1 MANPDRPITTFRF
14 EVVLDLDEPS
24 PGLSSPLC
32 DAAFAECDGLDMTMQ
47 TKTLEVGGV
56 NDRQVHLI
64 GPVTYGQLTLKRGMT
79 DNLQLWTWFSQGT
92 RPGSVLTAHGEVT
105 IWDADG
111 SPALQLTLTGC
122 LPVKMRAPALN
133 ARDGL
138 VAIEELALVYE
149 RLDICAPG
157 DSAGISLGL
166 SAGVSAGASASVSIS
181 GSASAGLGAG
191 ASAGISL
198 SGGLG

>member
-1 MANPDRPITTFRF
+1 MANPDQPITTFRF

-79 DNLQLWTWFSQGT
+79 DNLQLWTWFAEGT

-105 IWDADG
+105 IWNADG

-138 VAIEELALVYE
+138 VAIEELSLVYE
-149 RLDICAPG
+149 RLDIATAG
-157 DSAGISLGL
+157 DSGGISLGL
-166 SAGVSAGASASVSIS
+166 TAGASVSGGASVSIS
-181 GSASAGLGAG
+181 GSTSGGLSAG
-191 ASAGISL
+191 ASGSVSL
-198 SGGLG
+198 SGGIG